1 MSAEWAW
8 LRLVESG
15 RPIARSRQARSLW
28 ERFRGLMLS
37 PPLPSGEALW
47 ISGCAAVHTA
57 FLRASVDLLFL
68 RGHEVVRV
76 CRAVPPWRVVNCRGA
91 DSVVELAAGEA
102 ERIGVVAGQ
111 WLEVASEAPRGAPAT

>member
-28 ERFRGLMLS
+28 ERFRGLMLA
-37 PPLPSGEALW
+37 PPLPPGEALW
-47 ISGCAAVHTA
+47 IPGCAAVHTA

-76 CRAVPPWRVVNCRGA
+76 CRAVRPWRVAICPGA
-91 DSVVELAAGEA
+91 DSVVELAANEA
-102 ERIGVVAGQ
+102 ERIGVVTGQ
-111 WLEVASEAPRGAPAT
+111 RLEVAPEAPRGAPVT